1 MPLGESHVT
10 TGSIRKQQRSVKR
23 SFKSLLII
31 DLIPALSLTDE
42 ETGSENLGDL
52 TELYF
57 KRQSN
62 SLCMAVEFL
71 TNLHKMTN
79 MLTTI
84 NKVQLFLNPL
94 RD

>member
-10 TGSIRKQQRSVKR
+10 TGSIRKQQRSVKG